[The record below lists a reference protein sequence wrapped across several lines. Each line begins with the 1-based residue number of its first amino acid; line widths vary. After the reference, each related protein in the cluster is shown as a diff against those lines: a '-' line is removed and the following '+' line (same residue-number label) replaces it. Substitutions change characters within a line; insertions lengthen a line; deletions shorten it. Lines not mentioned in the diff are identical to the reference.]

1 MTNTT
6 TTPATSFGGDVF
18 LTEAEWLTY
27 NKRMPVRYIRKRKHT
42 LTCAVCGGHAQEGN
56 PLEHSHRIG
65 FNFGIKRLG
74 LTPDWLDRHENIVS
88 AHRTECNTSAE
99 LSVKDAAAYLR
110 SLGLTIPGYLPP
122 V

>member
-1 MTNTT
+1 MIE
-6 TTPATSFGGDVF
+6 TSFGDNVF
-18 LTEAEWLTY
+18 LTEAEWRTY

-42 LTCAVCGGHAQEGN
+42 LVCFVCGNPAQEGD

-88 AHRTECNTSAE
+88 AHRTECNASAE

-110 SLGLTIPGYLPP
+110 SLGFDHPDYLPP
-122 V
+122 VSL